1 MATEKWILDDGRR
14 AEKRVTE
21 IHTPE
26 KMESEKVIELHMEDE
41 RPLKLKQRVIEKTK
55 PFVYERRTETID
67 ESGNVVDMKVESV
80 EPKVNFQFVD
90 HIVAGASACSHARK
104 SGLSKE
110 DIVEAVKESMKS
122 SHGACHASAC
132 KKLKSKGMVEEV
144 ESKVESDNKN
154 SIMDKV
160 LIAVIA
166 IQLVGLAYLF
176 FGM

>member
-41 RPLKLKQRVIEKTK
+41 RPLKLKQRVVEKTK
-55 PFVYERRTETID
+55 PFVYERRTETLD
-67 ESGNVVDMKVESV
+67 DNGNVVDMKVESV

-90 HIVAGASACSHARK
+90 HIVANASACGHAHK
-104 SGLSKE
+104 SGLTKE
-110 DIVEAVKESMKS
+110 EIVDAVKESMKS
-122 SHGACHASAC
+122 CHGTSC
-132 KKLKSKGMVEEV
+132 KKLKSKGVVDEV
-144 ESKVESDNKN
+144 ESAVEKENQTSTL
-154 SIMDKV
+154 DKI
-160 LIAVIA
+160 LIGVIA

>member
-21 IHTPE
+21 VVSSE

-41 RPLKLKQRVIEKTK
+41 RPLKLKQRIVEKTK

-67 ESGNVVDMKVESV
+67 VNGNVVDLKVESV

-90 HIVAGASACSHARK
+90 HIVADGAACHARK

-110 DIVEAVKESMKS
+110 EIVEAVKESMKA
-122 SHGACHASAC
+122 SHGGCHASAC
-132 KKLKSKGMVEEV
+132 KKLKSKGIAEEI
-144 ESKVESDNKN
+144 ENKVEQDSKT
-154 SIMDKV
+154 STMDKI

-166 IQLVGLAYLF
+166 VQLVGLAYLF